1 MCEHSQL
8 PTSSNSTRRRHRQH
22 PPPNT
27 DDYGF
32 AEVVAST
39 NLNAVA
45 YPWWSVINIFEIP
58 DLSVQANYPD
68 NRDFFGLGDSFAAGI
83 GAHCGDI
90 LEDDPSGGDCKKCK
104 GAYPYQ

>member
-1 MCEHSQL
+1 MVS
-8 PTSSNSTRRRHRQH
+8 
-22 PPPNT
+22 NT

-45 YPWWSVINIFEIP
+45 YPWWSVVNIFEIP

-68 NRDFFGLGDSFAAGI
+68 NRDFFGLGDSFVAGI
-83 GAHCGDI
+83 GAHCRDI